1 MPNGTRQLLTL
12 SEASP
17 GILTL
22 EILIR
27 ILGSEY
33 LEDLQK
39 NFVDF
44 IQANKIDV
52 LSFAETQPATGIVR
66 DTLIVSSDSAGK
78 F

>member
-22 EILIR
+22 EMLIR

-52 LSFAETQPATGIVR
+52 LSFAETQSATGIVR